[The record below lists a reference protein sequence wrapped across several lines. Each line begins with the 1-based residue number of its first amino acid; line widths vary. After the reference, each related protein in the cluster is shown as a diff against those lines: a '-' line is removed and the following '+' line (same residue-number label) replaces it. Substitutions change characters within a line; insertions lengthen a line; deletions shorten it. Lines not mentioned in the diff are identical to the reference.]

1 MIMFENDRLK
11 KIYCYLESFLFTGQ
25 NAAENLEL
33 IREAVAGLGG
43 IQILLREGCS
53 CRLEL
58 TARRSKLSTN
68 PISLFYTAA

>member
-1 MIMFENDRLK
+1 MIIFENDRLK

-53 CRLEL
+53 
-58 TARRSKLSTN
+58 
-68 PISLFYTAA
+68 